1 MSSEGLDDLGGDFA
15 SGYDFPPSY
24 GGGNSPA
31 KAEPNQNQVSYGGHA
46 EYVKYEPYPQQ
57 NQNYQ
62 NQFGKF
68 FMITVFPN
76 TSISPSFRP
85 KIAQ

>member
-1 MSSEGLDDLGGDFA
+1 MSNDGLDDLGADFG
-15 SGYDFPPSY
+15 SSYDSFQPSY

-57 NQNYQ
+57 NQNFQ
-62 NQFGKF
+62 NNFGKLEF
-68 FMITVFPN
+68 KLTPKKLSNIPN
-76 TSISPSFRP
+76 LR
-85 KIAQ
+85 